1 MLHKLFKVFRRG
13 RAAQQSHPPAVEPP
27 ARAVPPA
34 TGPAVP
40 QGLGDD
46 LRKVALRA
54 AVDESARWIAEEVL
68 PYLF

>member
-13 RAAQQSHPPAVEPP
+13 LAAQQSHPPAVEPP
-27 ARAVPPA
+27 A

-40 QGLGDD
+40 QGPGDD
-46 LRKVALRA
+46 LRRVALRA
-54 AVDESARWIAEEVL
+54 AVEESARWIAEEVL